1 MAKVLISMKEEFLD
15 EIDKLADNEHRS
27 RSELIREA
35 LRLYMRNRTKS
46 AADTQRVS
54 SQAKMIES
62 LLLDD

>member
-1 MAKVLISMKEEFLD
+1 MKEEFLS

-35 LRLYMRNRTKS
+35 LRLYMRARQKS
-46 AADTQRVS
+46 AADSKQVA

-62 LLLDD
+62 LLLD